1 MAAIQPIS
9 EKIRSFRSKNNLSQ
23 QDFAFLCGIS
33 TSYLS
38 QIENA
43 AANPSLILLE
53 RISSVL
59 GTTVGDSGNARAAIG
74 KTYDGF
80 PFLLCDVTCGYCG

>member
-59 GTTVGDSGNARAAIG
+59 GTTVGDLATPERRSERL
-74 KTYDGF
+74 TTDSHS
-80 PFLLCDVTCGYCG
+80 CSVM